1 MNTHELTGHESS
13 GDLSDRAGSPVS
25 TLHPADEPAHPIPC
39 EECAEPNRYVIRFEL
54 PGIDP
59 TRDLEV
65 WVDRHVLTVR
75 AERDAETPAARETGF
90 GHWMF
95 RSVVTLPP
103 RTDDRDVAAVYR
115 NGILEVSVGW
125 QGPTARRIR
134 VLHVQ
139 DVR

>member
-1 MNTHELTGHESS
+1 
-13 GDLSDRAGSPVS
+13 
-25 TLHPADEPAHPIPC
+25 
-39 EECAEPNRYVIRFEL
+39 
-54 PGIDP
+54 
-59 TRDLEV
+59 V

-134 VLHVQ
+134 VLHVH